1 MDYLEMVK
9 AAQKSGKTT
18 EKQMW
23 ESIGSVSDLLCGI
36 KDAHPDLYWKFLRE
50 QAGIMNGGHYNEE
63 FAKWDVAQ
71 MQPLGEYWSMKQIEE
86 ATKGMAFPNGT
97 TLCDKYVAFNSFAND
112 LNGVLTDEQ
121 ILQAAYQFYFADE
134 DFPKERGAKIWCYMK
149 MVHGK

>member
-1 MDYLEMVK
+1 MELYELIEK
-9 AAQKSGKTT
+9 YGKGKG
-18 EKQMW
+18 EAVMW
-23 ESIGSVSDLLCGI
+23 ESTKLVSDFI
-36 KDAHPDLYWKFLRE
+36 KPMKETNKNEYWRLMRE
-50 QAGIMNGGHYNEE
+50 VYGLMSGGHYNEE

-134 DFPKERGAKIWCYMK
+134 DFPKERGTKIWCYMK